1 MRLKTERG
9 LLKDQN
15 RLTVSKTTDSS
26 EADETTIIT
35 IILTGPMA
43 IEMRTVRR
51 ENVEENPVK
60 KIIRRIIRI
69 IGLAPIILKVIE
81 VAVDSIQIARKNLKA
96 N

>member
-26 EADETTIIT
+26 EAAETTIT
-35 IILTGPMA
+35 TILTVPMA
-43 IEMRTVRR
+43 IETRTVRR

-69 IGLAPIILKVIE
+69 TGMAPIILKVIE

>member
-26 EADETTIIT
+26 EVAETTIT
-35 IILTGPMA
+35 TTILTVPMA
-43 IEMRTVRR
+43 IETRTVRR

-60 KIIRRIIRI
+60 KIIRRIFRI

>member
-26 EADETTIIT
+26 EVAETTIT
-35 IILTGPMA
+35 TTILTVPMA
-43 IEMRTVRR
+43 IETRTVRR

-60 KIIRRIIRI
+60 KIIRRIFRI

-81 VAVDSIQIARKNLKA
+81 VAVDAIQIARKNLKA